1 MKKLFFAILYTL
13 LIISLGGCKTV
24 SKKIEDTTEKE
35 KQKLSKWL
43 NKPEEDLKS
52 FYGQPDKVEFLK
64 TRNRNYVYI
73 TEKYKIKCER
83 KFEVNPNKIGL
94 MGFSAGGAVTMQAAY
109 EATENNQP
117 NFIAPIYPW
126 MTIVAP
132 HKVPSNQPP
141 AFISCAND
149 DPHELSGPSVNI
161 YMDWIAAGAEAD
173 LHMFSKGGHGFG
185 TNKFGIPVDI
195 WSDLL
200 VDWILSL

>member
-83 KFEVNPNKIGL
+83 KFEVNPIPSFKLLGIELINQALKGVNEIAKKITP
-94 MGFSAGGAVTMQAAY
+94 ATKTAPKAA
-109 EATENNQP
+109 
-117 NFIAPIYPW
+117 
-126 MTIVAP
+126 
-132 HKVPSNQPP
+132 
-141 AFISCAND
+141 
-149 DPHELSGPSVNI
+149 
-161 YMDWIAAGAEAD
+161 
-173 LHMFSKGGHGFG
+173 
-185 TNKFGIPVDI
+185 
-195 WSDLL
+195 
-200 VDWILSL
+200 